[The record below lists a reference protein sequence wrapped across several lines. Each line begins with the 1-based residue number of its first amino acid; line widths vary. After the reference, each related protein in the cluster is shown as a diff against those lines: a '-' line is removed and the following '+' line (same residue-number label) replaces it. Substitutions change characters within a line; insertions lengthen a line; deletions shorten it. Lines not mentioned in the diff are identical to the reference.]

1 MPLKHSY
8 TMKKSILSII
18 LFTGSFMF
26 AQKNDSTK
34 TKSID
39 EVIIKGKYYK
49 NYTAKEV
56 SGSLRLDTPLLETP
70 QNIQVITSAALSD
83 QQIIGISDG
92 VLRNVSGATRLEH
105 WADMYAR
112 VNMRGSR
119 AAAFINGVNVT
130 SNWGPL
136 AEDISY
142 VDRIEFMKGP
152 AGFMMSNGEPAGI
165 YNIVT
170 KKPFFTERLIKGSAS
185 FTTGSYNLYRGE
197 TDVNATISKNIAFR
211 LNLMGQNKKSF
222 RDYEFNDRY
231 IVNPS
236 VTYKFSDKTQLTAEY
251 IFQKAQMSEVGS
263 AYIFSTEGY
272 ATYDRKKTLSDPDF
286 PKTNMDEH
294 YANLNFQTEISDN
307 WKFTAQASYMYDYQL
322 GGDVWPSKVN
332 SDGTIVRNFHFWEA
346 KNDMKFGQVFLNGK
360 IRTDNISHKILTGL
374 DYGNKEYLADWGQTY
389 ALDTDANPFYMS
401 KSGIQIPIN
410 GYPIFNASTSLEER
424 ATAANSILK
433 QNYLGVYLQDEIG
446 FFQEKLRL
454 TLAGRYTA
462 AKQNDYGTE
471 KKAYHFTPRIGLSAT
486 ILKDFTLYWL
496 YDQSFIPQSGLL
508 RDGSTPPI
516 TGENI
521 ELGLKKDWFNGK
533 FNSTLSIYKI
543 TKNNELV
550 AEGGTS
556 RYSIIKGQSVAKGI
570 ELDIKGELFEG
581 VNIIMNYALTDNEIT
596 KSYHNS
602 MVVGNKVAGYAKHN
616 FNSWLNYTFSNGIL
630 KGFGAQLGFTFLG
643 ERTSWTWGA
652 ANSNIQPMDDYR
664 KWDAGVFWGNKNL
677 KITLNA
683 FNILDEYLYSGSY
696 YGRGNYYYYQA
707 EAPRNY
713 RLSVKYKF

>member
-1 MPLKHSY
+1 
-8 TMKKSILSII
+8 MKKTTLSIL
-18 LFTGSFMF
+18 LFAGSFML
-26 AQKNDSTK
+26 AQKSDSTK

-136 AEDISY
+136 AEDMSY

-197 TDVNATISKNIAFR
+197 TDVNATVSKNLAFR

-251 IFQKAQMSEVGS
+251 IFQKAKMSEVGS

-272 ATYDRKKTLSDPDF
+272 ATYDRKKTLSDPNL

-294 YANLNFQTEISDN
+294 YANLNFQTEISDD

-322 GGDVWPSKVN
+322 GGDIWPSKVN

-360 IRTDNISHKILTGL
+360 IRTGNISHKILTGL
-374 DYGNKEYLADWGQTY
+374 DYGNKEYLADWGQTH
-389 ALDTDANPFYMS
+389 ALDTDANPFYMN
-401 KSGIQIPIN
+401 KSGIQVPIN
-410 GYPIFNASTSLEER
+410 GYPTFNSSTSLEER
-424 ATAANSILK
+424 AAASNSILK

-486 ILKDFTLYWL
+486 VLKDFTLYGL

-533 FNSTLSIYKI
+533 FNSTLSIYQI

-581 VNIIMNYALTDNEIT
+581 MNIIMNYALTDNEIT

-602 MVVGNKVAGYAKHN
+602 MVVGDKVAGYAKHN
-616 FNSWLNYTFSNGIL
+616 FNSWLNYTFSNGVL

-664 KWDAGVFWGNKNL
+664 KWDAGIFWGNKNL

-696 YGRGNYYYYQA
+696 YGWGNYYYYQA

-713 RLSVKYKF
+713 RLSVRYKF